1 MSSNGL
7 INLPGFSLKKYELN
21 HTFFNARLIATLHLL
36 KSSLLVSISGAFRI
50 YIAYL
55 LIQTQCITSNCI
67 AGALIIYAVY
77 TLDRAM
83 DAEEDAVNRAELK
96 GASNKMALL
105 ISLICFI
112 IGAFILTTN
121 GLMIIAFL
129 PLVTGYLYTKGLTLG
144 KFKLRL
150 KGSMGIKNTVVGLTW
165 GAFIAWIAGASAAN
179 MLPTLLV
186 FLFFGTKLF
195 VNSAIYDFRDVKGD
209 FMAGI
214 RTLPVSLGEKRT
226 RILLLCMHLI
236 SHSTLLFFLLKGT
249 IGFEPV
255 ILFYSLLAGIVTIRN
270 FTRPVEVE
278 SKDRQK
284 KRLFLVDGESSS
296 IIGLRAISGFVL

>member
-1 MSSNGL
+1 MSSNGF
-7 INLPGFSLKKYELN
+7 INLPGFLLKKYELN

-36 KSSLLVSISGAFRI
+36 KSSMLVSISGAFRI
-50 YIAYL
+50 YIAFL
-55 LIQTQCITSNCI
+55 LIQTECVSLHCI

-83 DAEEDAVNRAELK
+83 DTEEDAINRTELK
-96 GASNKMALL
+96 GASSKTALF

-112 IGAFILTTN
+112 IGAFILATG
-121 GLMIIAFL
+121 GLLAIAFL

-150 KGSMGIKNTVVGLTW
+150 KGSMGVKNTVVGLTW
-165 GAFIAWIAGASAAN
+165 GAFIAGIAGASAEN
-179 MLPTLLV
+179 ILPTLLV

-195 VNSAIYDFRDVKGD
+195 VNSAIYDFKDVKGD

-214 RTLPVSLGEKRT
+214 RTLPVTLGEKKT
-226 RILLLCMHLI
+226 RVLLFCMHLV
-236 SHSTLLFFLLKGT
+236 SHSTLMLFLLNGT

-255 ILFYSLLAGIVTIRN
+255 VLSYSLLAGIMTIKK
-270 FTRPVEVE
+270 FTRPVDIE
-278 SKDRQK
+278 SRNRQT

-296 IIGLRAISGFVL
+296 IVGLRSISSLVL